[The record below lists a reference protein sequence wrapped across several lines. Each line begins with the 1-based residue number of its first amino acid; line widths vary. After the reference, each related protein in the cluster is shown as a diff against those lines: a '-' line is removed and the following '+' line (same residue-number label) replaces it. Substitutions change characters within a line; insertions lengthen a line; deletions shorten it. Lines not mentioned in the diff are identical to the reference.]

1 MKSIPE
7 QAKYETGLTF
17 HRPDRISEV
26 TESCTFTLSDEAHQQ
41 QHNRKLGIRF
51 IKIKS
56 SYYAQRYTRVRTG
69 ERKTKYRPC
78 TLLIGFLPGKHKA
91 VRNMISIKERVQ
103 YDFLN
108 EYQPLIYRR

>member
-17 HRPDRISEV
+17 HQPDRIAEVSEN
-26 TESCTFTLSDEAHQQ
+26 CTFTLLDEAHQQ
-41 QHNRKLGIRF
+41 QRNRKMGIRF
-51 IKIKS
+51 WKIKS
-56 SYYAQRYTRVRTG
+56 GYYAQRYTRVRTG

-78 TLLIGFLPGKHKA
+78 TLLIGFVPGRHNA

-108 EYQPLIYRR
+108 NYQPLIFRR